1 MQLWHVG
8 RVRYADSVSSSD
20 IAMTDLPCFNL
31 KTFEQVT
38 AEPPKSLSVEEIKTI
53 VEQYGAAAK
62 NAIEAGFDGVE
73 IHGANGYLIDQFI
86 QDGVNKRTDEYGGSI
101 ENRLRFMREVVESV
115 LKAVN
120 GESNRVGIRISPSGA
135 LHQMSDSTPTETFS
149 EVAKTLDKYDLAFL
163 HVVEPRTSLMYSKST
178 EEVEQTET
186 VACKHLRQFFKNPII
201 AAGGFNRQT
210 AIEMVE
216 RGDADLVAFGRHF
229 ISTPD
234 LPYRLEKD
242 LPLNKYNRETFY
254 YAGGDLATGY
264 TDYPFHQQE

>member
-1 MQLWHVG
+1 GECEHTDVGAIYYNQRASKGGLIIAEASQITPQGQGYPFTPGCYSEAQVKAWKKITDAVHQKGGIIFLQLWHVG

-20 IAMTDLPCFNL
+20 IAMTQLSCFNL

-120 GESNRVGIRISPSGA
+120 GESNRV
-135 LHQMSDSTPTETFS
+135 
-149 EVAKTLDKYDLAFL
+149 
-163 HVVEPRTSLMYSKST
+163 
-178 EEVEQTET
+178 
-186 VACKHLRQFFKNPII
+186 
-201 AAGGFNRQT
+201 
-210 AIEMVE
+210 
-216 RGDADLVAFGRHF
+216 
-229 ISTPD
+229 
-234 LPYRLEKD
+234 
-242 LPLNKYNRETFY
+242 
-254 YAGGDLATGY
+254 
-264 TDYPFHQQE
+264 